1 MFVPKFTISQDIL
14 KNIGVIEACKEVI
27 TTAPL
32 IPAWEKEF
40 QSQAAARTIHYGT
53 HLEGND
59 LSFSQAKKVIE
70 GEEITARPRDVWEV
84 INYRNVLDFIES
96 LGREKSQLK
105 NFIYTQE
112 LLKKIHKLTV
122 AKILIKED
130 CGCFR
135 TKKVVIKDSNTE
147 KVVFSPVQPLE
158 VPYQLEDFLSWLN
171 SPAGRQIHPVLR
183 AGISHFELARIHPFL
198 DGNGRVARALAIL
211 ILFIEG
217 YDIKRFFSLEEH
229 FDKDALSYYQAL
241 GSVAFNN
248 NDLTVWLEYF
258 IRVLAIELAAIK
270 DKVKRLSFDI
280 QLKDKLGRQIA
291 LSERQI
297 KLVEYL
303 KINERILM
311 KDAKH
316 VLTNISEDTILRDLK
331 DLIKKGIVK
340 KAGKTKSSSYLL
352 TK

>member
-1 MFVPKFTISQDIL
+1 M
-14 KNIGVIEACKEVI
+14 
-27 TTAPL
+27 
-32 IPAWEKEF
+32 
-40 QSQAAARTIHYGT
+40 
-53 HLEGND
+53 
-59 LSFSQAKKVIE
+59 
-70 GEEITARPRDVWEV
+70 
-84 INYRNVLDFIES
+84 
-96 LGREKSQLK
+96 
-105 NFIYTQE
+105 
-112 LLKKIHKLTV
+112 
-122 AKILIKED
+122 
-130 CGCFR
+130 
-135 TKKVVIKDSNTE
+135 
-147 KVVFSPVQPLE
+147 
-158 VPYQLEDFLSWLN
+158 
-171 SPAGRQIHPVLR
+171 
-183 AGISHFELARIHPFL
+183 
-198 DGNGRVARALAIL
+198 
-211 ILFIEG
+211 
-217 YDIKRFFSLEEH
+217 
-229 FDKDALSYYQAL
+229 
-241 GSVAFNN
+241 AFNN
-248 NDLTVWLEYF
+248 KDLTVWLEYF